1 MLTASKKS
9 AMLPL
14 ELSATVADKVEKK
27 LILAIGLGELK
38 SGERVTETG
47 LAETLN
53 VSRVPVR
60 EAMQRLNTFG
70 VLQTG
75 DGRGM
80 SVSNYEGQRV
90 SDLMEMRL
98 AVERV
103 MFNRVLIQTES
114 KEKLIKKLEENV
126 ACMSNMAPEADTVE
140 LTKIDLEFH
149 GIIASHCD
157 NTFVQS
163 VWPGLAPHLMIV
175 FCGDWNV
182 LSHRAS
188 APKDHQDLIEFIKNG
203 SVKDTDAIL
212 KQHFPTVLLGR

>member
-1 MLTASKKS
+1 MLTVSKKS
-9 AMLPL
+9 AMVPL
-14 ELSATVADKVEKK
+14 ELGPTVADKVEKK

-103 MFNRVLIQTES
+103 MFNRVLVQTES
-114 KEKLIKKLEENV
+114 KERLLKTLEENV
-126 ACMSNMAPEADTVE
+126 ARMSNMAPEADTVE

-149 GIIASHCD
+149 GIIAAHCD

-163 VWPGLAPHLMIV
+163 VWAGLAPHLMIV

-182 LSHRAS
+182 LSHRVI

-212 KQHFPTVLLGR
+212 KQHFPTDLLGR